1 MGVID
6 PDTSG
11 GVGFVLSERHEP
23 AEEMW
28 HTNPQA
34 RLIVANEAVVA
45 LHTEAGR
52 WVAPPGCAVWVLAG
66 VLHRVTS
73 AAGAALRILHVNAP
87 ADPDA
92 DAPGAPGAAVV
103 PADCRVIAI
112 DALAD
117 ALLSAAAGFGAGYVS
132 GGHESRIVRVLLDH
146 LADLPLMPL
155 SLIWPRDPR
164 TRHIADTL
172 TLNPAEGDVL
182 DNLAVAA
189 GVTARTAARLFIKET
204 GLTFGQWRQQLRLL
218 EALERL
224 GTGASVH
231 QVALEVGYHDVSS
244 FIAVFRQALGE
255 TPARYFR

>member
-11 GVGFVLSERHEP
+11 GVGFVLSEHHEP
-23 AEEMW
+23 TEEMW
-28 HTNPQA
+28 HTNLQT

-66 VLHRVTS
+66 ELHRVTS
-73 AAGAALRILHVNAP
+73 AAGAALRILQVNAP

-92 DAPGAPGAAVV
+92 DTPHAAAV
-103 PADCRVIAI
+103 PADCCVIAI

-117 ALLSAAAGFGAGYVS
+117 ALLSAAAGFGAGYVR
-132 GGHESRIVRVLLDH
+132 GGHESRVVRVLLDH
-146 LADLPLMPL
+146 LVGLPVMPL

-172 TLNPAEGDVL
+172 TINPAEGDVL

-218 EALERL
+218 EALELL
-224 GTGASVH
+224 GGGASVH
-231 QVALEVGYHDVSS
+231 QAALEVGYHDVSS

>member
-1 MGVID
+1 MGVVD
-6 PDTSG
+6 PDASG
-11 GVGFVLSERHEP
+11 GSGFVLSGHHEP

-34 RLIVANEAVVA
+34 RLIVASEAVVA

-52 WVAPPGCAVWVLAG
+52 WVAPPGCAVWVVPG

-73 AAGAALRILHVNAP
+73 TAGAALRVLYVNAS

-92 DAPGAPGAAVV
+92 DALGAATV
-103 PADCRVIAI
+103 PADCCVIAI

-117 ALLSAAAGFGAGYVS
+117 ALLSEAAGFGAGYVS
-132 GGHESRIVRVLLDH
+132 GGHESRTVCALLDH
-146 LADLPLMPL
+146 LAGLPVMPL

-172 TLNPAEGDVL
+172 TVNPAEADVL
-182 DNLAVAA
+182 DELAVAA

-204 GLTFGQWRQQLRLL
+204 GVTFGQWRQQLRLL

-224 GTGASVH
+224 GGGASVH